1 MPIDLGQVD
10 WLYVAV
16 LAVFVF
22 VTTFVA
28 SVLSFGHRWTNATLS
43 ALLFVALFVFWTYYP
58 HRVPLPKTITLPNAS
73 TSTAAPAP
81 AAPAAPAAP
90 QKPRNPVTDITPRN
104 PVTDVTPPAAPA
116 SPSPAAPVAPSP
128 TQAAPPAAPAAPP
141 AAPAR

>member
-16 LAVFVF
+16 LAIFVF
-22 VTTFVA
+22 VTTFVGG
-28 SVLSFGHRWTNATLS
+28 VLSFGHRWTGATLS

-58 HRVPLPKTITLPNAS
+58 HRVPLPKTITLPNA
-73 TSTAAPAP
+73 TSTASPAP

-116 SPSPAAPVAPSP
+116 TPPPAPV
-128 TQAAPPAAPAAPP
+128 APPAAPAPAAP